1 MQEWYH
7 GWWWRTRRM
16 SRRQIQEMIKNMGKS
31 WIISEKSKQYHQK
44 EEQEADEIL
53 KKLDENNK

>member
-7 GWWWRTRRM
+7 GWWWRTKR
-16 SRRQIQEMIKNMGKS
+16 IQEMIKNMEKS
-31 WIISEKSKQYHQK
+31 WIISEKSRQYHQK